1 MTPWRR
7 GTFSSHGREHGHGE
21 DGGSIP
27 LGGAHARTRSV
38 RATRAAHASSVTGKD
53 ASSLGIRSA
62 RRQSVSWGRRRHGAA
77 HGRERESAP
86 SHERAASLG

>member
-38 RATRAAHASSVTGKD
+38 SQSHESGARELCDAVQAAGQRGDRSSSDPVLVRRAADPLEGACQP
-53 ASSLGIRSA
+53 A
-62 RRQSVSWGRRRHGAA
+62 R
-77 HGRERESAP
+77 
-86 SHERAASLG
+86 